1 MLRRQLFTCLNLNL
15 DCFYW
20 VLTLAYSNLFE
31 TYFVVVVI
39 SRHGKN
45 VTANVVVAG
54 ESMDVLL
61 SSIAHGY
68 LSFGAA
74 GKVRHT
80 VI

>member
-1 MLRRQLFTCLNLNL
+1 MLGRQLFTCLNI

-20 VLTLAYSNLFE
+20 VLTLAYL
-31 TYFVVVVI
+31 TYLGLKGFVVVVVI
-39 SRHGKN
+39 SGHGKN
-45 VTANVVVAG
+45 ITANVVVAG